1 MFKRVLNIEN
11 TLKRKSLFLLGPRQ
25 TGKSTFLKSTIPNA
39 IYIDLLESDTYRTL
53 ATNPEKLR
61 QMVLGATNRIVIDEI
76 QKLPSLLNEV
86 QLLID
91 RDKNLRFVLTGSSAR
106 KLFRSGVNLLGGRA
120 SKINFSSLVYP
131 EVGPDLTKRRLSL
144 GGLPRVMML
153 SDDDALKELKDYIGL
168 YLQEEIRAEALTR
181 SIEAF
186 SRFLQVA
193 GHCNAEQVNFT
204 KVGADAQV
212 PSRTVHEYFSILEDT
227 LIGHLV
233 KPFSKTSRKTVSRS
247 KFYFFDI
254 GVQHII
260 NGVKQIG
267 DNSLLLGK
275 ALEQLIFLELKA
287 FTQYNEI
294 DMPICYWRTT
304 SQLEVDFVV
313 GDHIAIEVKSGSNIT
328 DRDLKGMRALSTEVN
343 LKKKIIVANEP
354 FIRITD
360 DQIQILPV
368 NSFLANLWDGQVI

>member
-1 MFKRVLNIEN
+1 VFNRILNLNNI
-11 TLKRKSLFLLGPRQ
+11 LQRKSLFLLGPRQ
-25 TGKSTFLKSTIPNA
+25 TGKSTFLRKTIPNA
-39 IYIDLLESDTYRTL
+39 IYIDLLESETYRTL
-53 ATNPEKLR
+53 VTNPEKLR
-61 QMVLGATNRIVIDEI
+61 QMVSGQVDKIVIDEI
-76 QKLPSLLNEV
+76 QKIPALLNEV

-131 EVGPDLTKRRLSL
+131 EVGPELTKRRLSL
-144 GGLPRVMML
+144 GGLPRVL
-153 SDDDALKELKDYIGL
+153 TLPDDDAVKELKDYIGL

-193 GHCNAEQVNFT
+193 GHCNAEQINFT
-204 KVGADAQV
+204 KVGADSQV

-233 KPFSKTSRKTVSRS
+233 KPFSKTTRKTVSRS

-254 GVQHII
+254 GVQHAI

-267 DNSLLLGK
+267 ENSLLLGK
-275 ALEQLIFLELKA
+275 SLEQLTFLELKA
-287 FTQYNEI
+287 YTQYNEL
-294 DMPICYWRTT
+294 DLPICYWRTT
-304 SQLEVDFVV
+304 SQLEVDFII
-313 GDHIAIEVKSGSNIT
+313 GDDVAIEVKSTSNIT
-328 DRDLKGMRALSTEVN
+328 DRDLKGMRALSDEIN
-343 LKKKIIVANEP
+343 FKKKIIIANEP
-354 FIRITD
+354 HVRVTD
-360 DQIQILPV
+360 DKIQILPV
-368 NSFLANLWDGQVI
+368 DIFLARLWAGEIL